1 MLIKNEFLIK
11 LLISFSLYRYIFNSI
26 NDPEIK
32 DSKTELNKLKNNIQ
46 VRNSNN
52 NHRKLNIK
60 MTEEIINYINN
71 VNSYLKDNCPCKIYN
86 IEANLAENLKIE
98 KKLFYCLEIKHPNGK
113 FKYYLYDPK
122 YRSFVVN
129 IDSCEEVNIT
139 DNNITLN
146 FSDYYKDYDHLLSN
160 LEHLKN
166 VINIGEVYYPVYTD
180 PCYQVTLLGYYE
192 ALLDNIKRGMEN
204 IRISVCEKDCE
215 FEGLNLENFEIKC
228 YCKEK
233 IDMNK
238 ESFGK
243 QIMYQFKNF
252 GNFQVLKCYKLF
264 FQKSGQSN
272 NYASQIL
279 IFIIIINI
287 FNIIYTIY
295 SICNKKYYN
304 LIIFFKNCYSDLKK
318 IKKLNFNNL
327 SLQSLTDE
335 QKLII
340 DNLCNYIKKNSNNH
354 NNIKNINNNNG
365 IIIINESERNNIGNN
380 STLKNKII
388 KLLDNGELKDY
399 YNCIMNL
406 FPKEDYHKYLI
417 EDELNGLNY
426 EEYIKMEYRNF
437 FDIFWSIFKTNYDFF
452 STFFIFENKDYKIYS
467 IKVINY
473 LNTLLLSLDINI
485 SFYNDDT
492 MHKIYEDVGENYS
505 LNRLPIILLTNAL
518 SLIPSFLFEIFF
530 SYDFI
535 ELKINMDEDDD
546 EESIQNSHKIILI
559 KFINCCIFTLIFD
572 IFSWYYI
579 SCFFAVYLGTQKAIF
594 FDFLLEFGLNI
605 LSFLLLSIIYSIIK
619 ISFVKFHSNNRKHN
633 ITKCIIIFIMNC
645 SLIIIIFSTI
655 LQYLISL
662 IFS

>member
-1 MLIKNEFLIK
+1 MLIKNDFLIK

-32 DSKTELNKLKNNIQ
+32 DSKTELNKLKNNISL
-46 VRNSNN
+46 RNSNN

-60 MTEEIINYINN
+60 MTEEEKINYINN

-86 IEANLAENLKIE
+86 IEINLAENLKIE

-122 YRSFVVN
+122 IRSYLVN

-139 DNNITLN
+139 DNNNTFN

-160 LEHLKN
+160 LEYLKN
-166 VINIGEVYYPVYTD
+166 IINIGEVYFPVYTD
-180 PCYQVTLLGYYE
+180 PCYQVELLIYYE
-192 ALLDNIKRGMEN
+192 ALLENAKRGMEN

-215 FEGLNLENFEIKC
+215 FEGLNLENLEIKC

-243 QIMYQFKNF
+243 QIIYQFKNF

-264 FQKSGQSN
+264 FRKSGQSN

-279 IFIIIINI
+279 IIIVIINI
-287 FNIIYTIY
+287 FNIIYTIH

-304 LIIFFKNCYSDLKK
+304 LIIFFKNCNSDLKK
-318 IKKLNFNNL
+318 IKNLNFKYL
-327 SLQSLTDE
+327 SSQNLTDE
-335 QKLII
+335 QNLII
-340 DNLCNYIKKNSNNH
+340 DNLCNYIKGNPNNH
-354 NNIKNINNNNG
+354 NNINNN
-365 IIIINESERNNIGNN
+365 IIINNESERNNIGNN

-388 KLLDNGELKDY
+388 NDLNNGKLNDY

-417 EDELNGLNY
+417 EDELNSLDY
-426 EEYIKMEYRNF
+426 EEYIKMEYRNCF
-437 FDIFWSIFKTNYDFF
+437 YIFWSIFKTNYDFL
-452 STFFIFENKDYKIYS
+452 STFFIFENKDYKIYT
-467 IKVINY
+467 IKAINY

-492 MHKIYEDVGENYS
+492 MHKIYEDIGENNS
-505 LNRLPIILLTNAL
+505 FNRLPIILLTNAL
-518 SLIPSFLFEIFF
+518 SLIPSFLFEILF
-530 SYDFI
+530 SFDFI
-535 ELKINMDEDDD
+535 ELKINMDDD
-546 EESIQNSHKIILI
+546 EKIIQNSHKIILI
-559 KFINCCIFTLIFD
+559 KFISCCIFTLFFD
-572 IFSWYYI
+572 LFSWYYI

-594 FDFLLEFGLNI
+594 FDFLSGFGLNI
-605 LSFLLLSIIYSIIK
+605 LSTLWLSIIYSIIK
-619 ISFVKFHSNNRKHN
+619 ISFVKCYSNNIRHN
-633 ITKCIIIFIMNC
+633 AIKSFIIYIMNC

-662 IFS
+662 ILS

>member
-1 MLIKNEFLIK
+1 M
-11 LLISFSLYRYIFNSI
+11 
-26 NDPEIK
+26 
-32 DSKTELNKLKNNIQ
+32 
-46 VRNSNN
+46 
-52 NHRKLNIK
+52 
-60 MTEEIINYINN
+60 
-71 VNSYLKDNCPCKIYN
+71 
-86 IEANLAENLKIE
+86 
-98 KKLFYCLEIKHPNGK
+98 
-113 FKYYLYDPK
+113 
-122 YRSFVVN
+122 
-129 IDSCEEVNIT
+129 
-139 DNNITLN
+139 
-146 FSDYYKDYDHLLSN
+146 
-160 LEHLKN
+160 
-166 VINIGEVYYPVYTD
+166 
-180 PCYQVTLLGYYE
+180 
-192 ALLDNIKRGMEN
+192 
-204 IRISVCEKDCE
+204 
-215 FEGLNLENFEIKC
+215 
-228 YCKEK
+228 
-233 IDMNK
+233 
-238 ESFGK
+238 
-243 QIMYQFKNF
+243 
-252 GNFQVLKCYKLF
+252 
-264 FQKSGQSN
+264 
-272 NYASQIL
+272 
-279 IFIIIINI
+279 
-287 FNIIYTIY
+287 IIYV
-295 SICNKKYYN
+295 
-304 LIIFFKNCYSDLKK
+304 
-318 IKKLNFNNL
+318 
-327 SLQSLTDE
+327 
-335 QKLII
+335 
-340 DNLCNYIKKNSNNH
+340 YIKGNPNNH

-518 SLIPSFLFEIFF
+518 SLIPSFLFEILF
-530 SYDFI
+530 SFDFI

-559 KFINCCIFTLIFD
+559 KFISCCIFTLIFD

-633 ITKCIIIFIMNC
+633 TTKSIIIFIMNC